1 MSRAKAEAAKAKDVS
16 VISKAELD
24 RIKNITKITTKEE
37 QEMQRTVFQEQ
48 KNQSMAASKARRQRI
63 MDNDFNSIYSS
74 IQWGRAIFDNVKKFL
89 QF

>member
-1 MSRAKAEAAKAKDVS
+1 MGDGADVAKDNSDLV
-16 VISKAELD
+16 
-24 RIKNITKITTKEE
+24 
-37 QEMQRTVFQEQ
+37 
-48 KNQSMAASKARRQRI
+48 I